1 MKPFVALLICIAVW
15 QPCLLPQE
23 ASGRPKRPLI
33 PTTWDHEALEG
44 LELPLASPAPSPTHV
59 SSDYYYRIPIR
70 PIYATYPIYGPGHEP
85 PGYIEWL
92 KRQKP
97 KILWDYSSS
106 GKPVHAPPLRT
117 KEEWIKAGEMV
128 FSSPIDWD
136 DSAVAVVRD
145 PTMYQRTG
153 MHLTKD
159 GRMPYLRYVVRK
171 SGLVEVGSD
180 ACAACHTRLMQDG
193 SVIQGAQGNNPLER
207 YGAYF
212 DRLLAADSEHGKS
225 FLEEERRGVLQNY
238 AAPWVEKDPHAGINE
253 MPLSEIIAWFE
264 TIPPGV
270 QARTGTSLLY
280 PPQVPDLIGVEARH
294 YLDHTGLVRQRTIA
308 DLMRYAALNQ
318 AIDRLSMFGE
328 FQPAAVLFDPV
339 RLTDPTHL
347 PEAKFSA
354 RYSDEQLY
362 ALALYLYSLRPP
374 QNPNKFDEM
383 AALGEKVFQREGCAG
398 CHTPPLYSNNR
409 LTPAGDFEPPAAHL
423 KAFEILPIRVGTDPN
438 LALKTRRGT
447 GYYKVP
453 SLRGVWYR
461 GPFEHNGSVATLE
474 DWFDI
479 NRLREDY
486 VPTGFLGYGMKTR
499 ALRGHE
505 YGLKLSPADKRA
517 LISFLKTL

>member
-1 MKPFVALLICIAVW
+1 
-15 QPCLLPQE
+15 
-23 ASGRPKRPLI
+23 
-33 PTTWDHEALEG
+33 
-44 LELPLASPAPSPTHV
+44 
-59 SSDYYYRIPIR
+59 
-70 PIYATYPIYGPGHEP
+70 
-85 PGYIEWL
+85 
-92 KRQKP
+92 
-97 KILWDYSSS
+97 
-106 GKPVHAPPLRT
+106 
-117 KEEWIKAGEMV
+117 
-128 FSSPIDWD
+128 
-136 DSAVAVVRD
+136 
-145 PTMYQRTG
+145 
-153 MHLTKD
+153 
-159 GRMPYLRYVVRK
+159 
-171 SGLVEVGSD
+171 
-180 ACAACHTRLMQDG
+180 
-193 SVIQGAQGNNPLER
+193 
-207 YGAYF
+207 
-212 DRLLAADSEHGKS
+212 
-225 FLEEERRGVLQNY
+225 
-238 AAPWVEKDPHAGINE
+238 

-318 AIDRLSMFGE
+318 AIDRLSKYGE
-328 FQPAAVLFDPV
+328 FQPAAVLFNPAK
-339 RLTDPTHL
+339 LTDPARL

-383 AALGEKVFQREGCAG
+383 AALGEKVFQREGCVG

-409 LTPAGDFEPPAAHL
+409 LTPAGDFEPSATHL
-423 KAFEILPIRVGTDPN
+423 KAYEILPIRVGTDPN

-474 DWFDI
+474 DWLDI
-479 NRLREDY
+479 DRLREAY
-486 VPTGFLGYGMKTR
+486 VPTGFVGYGIKTR
-499 ALRGHE
+499 AVRGHE